1 MTLLF
6 VSDIHLSE
14 SRPEITESFEELLAT
29 EARRADGV
37 YILGDLFEF
46 WAGNDAASPF
56 EQSVIKALRAL
67 ADTGVPI
74 FFMHGN
80 RDFLIDREFATS
92 TGCHLL
98 PDPSVI
104 TLGDTR
110 VALSHGDLL
119 CTDDKAYQRFRRIV
133 HNRWIQRAFLAL
145 SASRRRALAARIRAR
160 TRLATQGKPAAIMDV
175 NPRAV
180 VRLMESLE
188 VRWLIHGHT
197 HRPGI
202 HHHVEPPHTLH
213 RVVLGDWYRHPS
225 ILRIERGSLSLDDP
239 RVTGDAAAP
248 LPFT

>member
-1 MTLLF
+1 M
-6 VSDIHLSE
+6 
-14 SRPEITESFEELLAT
+14 
-29 EARRADGV
+29 
-37 YILGDLFEF
+37 
-46 WAGNDAASPF
+46 
-56 EQSVIKALRAL
+56 
-67 ADTGVPI
+67 
-74 FFMHGN
+74 
-80 RDFLIDREFATS
+80 
-92 TGCHLL
+92 
-98 PDPSVI
+98 I

-145 SASRRRALAARIRAR
+145 AASRRRALAARIRAR
-160 TRLATQGKPAAIMDV
+160 TRLATQGKPAALMDV
-175 NPRAV
+175 NAQAV

-197 HRPGI
+197 HRPAI

-248 LPFT
+248 LHFP